1 MESRHCY
8 SVRLMKPFARLLRT
22 YPGIPEELIAPI
34 EGFDPETRLPI
45 ATVHEL
51 LRGTIVMTGDE
62 DIGLKAA
69 ELIERGDYG
78 ALEYAGSTAR
88 TGGEA
93 FELIGRYMRLIND
106 ALSFS
111 IRTEGEQAVIEL
123 ESAVVLPRA
132 AEDFEVAAFYVASK
146 VNVPAETPP
155 FEVRFQHGRPENTQL
170 YTRVFSERATVRFD
184 QPVAGFVFPREVLA
198 TPLPSADPK
207 LHAVIRQHAERLI
220 AELPKAESITAR
232 VRELLTQGFAS
243 GKASADYIAGALHV
257 SPSTLTRRLEREG
270 TTFKALHDDL
280 RRSLALRYVA
290 ESDLSLAE
298 IAFLLGFSQTAAFHR
313 AFKRWTERTPLEYR
327 NAHRG

>member
-1 MESRHCY
+1 
-8 SVRLMKPFARLLRT
+8 MKPFARLLRT
-22 YPGIPEELIAPI
+22 YPGIPEEVIAPI
-34 EGFDPETRLPI
+34 DGFDPETRLPI
-45 ATVHEL
+45 ETVHEL

-88 TGGEA
+88 TNAEA

-111 IRTEGEQAVIEL
+111 IRTDGEQAVIEL

-146 VNVPAETPP
+146 PHVPDETPP
-155 FEVRFQHGRPENTQL
+155 FEVRFQHAQPANTQL

-184 QPVAGFVFPREVLA
+184 QPVAGFAFPRELLA
-198 TPLPSADPK
+198 RPLPSADPK
-207 LHAVIRQHAERLI
+207 LHAVIRQHAERLL
-220 AELPKAESITAR
+220 AELPKAESMTAR
-232 VRELLTQGFAS
+232 VRELLMDGLPS
-243 GKASADYIAGALHV
+243 GKASADHIANALHV
-257 SPSTLTRRLEREG
+257 SASTLTRRLEREG
-270 TTFKALHDDL
+270 TNFKALHDDL